1 MKRKVSAESWSVMT
15 TPEVRDL
22 DAPYLPTGVDL
33 EPEVH
38 PKSEILLNA
47 AFKLNAAKRL
57 ASTLKQGSISRNAS
71 IMPSNQAVDTDTHIS
86 SVEDPDEDVEE

>member
-1 MKRKVSAESWSVMT
+1 MKKVNAESWSVMT

-33 EPEVH
+33 EPEIH

-47 AFKLNAAKRL
+47 SRRIKLNAAKRL
-57 ASTLKQGSISRNAS
+57 AS
-71 IMPSNQAVDTDTHIS
+71 IMPSNQATDNDTHIS
-86 SVEDPDEDVEE
+86 SVEDSDEDLDENE

>member
-1 MKRKVSAESWSVMT
+1 MKKVNAESWSVMT

-22 DAPYLPTGVDL
+22 DAPYLPTGVDS

-47 AFKLNAAKRL
+47 GRIKLNAAKRL
-57 ASTLKQGSISRNAS
+57 ASTLKHAS
-71 IMPSNQAVDTDTHIS
+71 IMPSNQATDNDTHIS
-86 SVEDPDEDVEE
+86 SVEDVDEKDLDE